1 MYDASN
7 TGLAGGESGI
17 TVILVCLRIPLGVMQ
32 KFWVMVSDVD
42 GKVTVNVVGVTS
54 KWSGCSKIGRS
65 VRVPSKT
72 GMEYLPDEFEIL
84 TPDKFPFNNDS
95 NFIYLKSESKSSQ
108 PSNPLSQIV
117 FPFKIT
123 TGTNFIMSYKN
134 VFTFDSHSISVIIST
149 LKILQELSDLTN
161 ESCYNFIEPIMN
173 IEDEEVNYWI
183 IIKMLLLMEDGY
195 IRYDIDHAG
204 YKKAFEDEKPHT
216 HPIHHLDVFYS
227 ANTTFKLGLKSELSH
242 DGFLDTLDINTDCL
256 YLDCFKTK

>member
-1 MYDASN
+1 MAKKIVLSINDGYVATFFPEN
-7 TGLAGGESGI
+7 RIKTKFQTLIILMETVRYGI
-17 TVILVCLRIPLGVMQ
+17 NSPVTQIIGKDIENKIILNIDKM
-32 KFWVMVSDVD
+32 S
-42 GKVTVNVVGVTS
+42 
-54 KWSGCSKIGRS
+54 
-65 VRVPSKT
+65 RVFYICKNKAYS
-72 GMEYLPDEFEIL
+72 
-84 TPDKFPFNNDS
+84 
-95 NFIYLKSESKSSQ
+95 
-108 PSNPLSQIV
+108 IV